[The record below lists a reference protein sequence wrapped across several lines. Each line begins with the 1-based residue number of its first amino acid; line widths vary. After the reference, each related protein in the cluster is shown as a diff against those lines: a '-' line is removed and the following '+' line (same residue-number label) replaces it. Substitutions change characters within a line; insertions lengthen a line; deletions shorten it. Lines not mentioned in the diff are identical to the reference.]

1 MMTVVIRVNGRTV
14 MTIDAQNM
22 GTPGGVPDPTPHA
35 GDRVYQYHAF
45 AEEMKAHD
53 HAVDPAKV
61 VNGTLIHARRDGILE
76 LAVKLIEAT
85 RDAA

>member
-22 GTPGGVPDPTPHA
+22 GSLSSITDSD

-45 AEEMKAHD
+45 AEEMKTHD
-53 HAVDPAKV
+53 RAVDPAKV
-61 VNGTLIHARRDGILE
+61 VNGTLVHARRDGILE